1 MTTRTEPKTHS
12 GSKALTRVGGIAAA
26 AVAASLL
33 WTLAVPVLGVDL
45 TVTSIGGTAPQT
57 VDLVAIVLATVA
69 VSLVGWGLLALLER
83 RGKGRVWTFIAV
95 AVMVLSLASPLLA
108 TGPVDAR
115 ITLGL
120 LHLVVGAIVIPAF
133 RRGVPA

>member
-1 MTTRTEPKTHS
+1 MTTSAAQPTRS
-12 GSKALTRVGGIAAA
+12 GSQALTRAGGIAAA
-26 AVAASLL
+26 AIAVSLV

-57 VDLVAIVLATVA
+57 VDLVAILIATVA

-83 RGKGRVWTFIAV
+83 RGKGRVWTFVAA

-108 TGPVDAR
+108 SGPVDAR
-115 ITLGL
+115 VTLAL
-120 LHLVVGAIVIPAF
+120 LHIVVGAVVIPAF
-133 RRGVPA
+133 RRGA